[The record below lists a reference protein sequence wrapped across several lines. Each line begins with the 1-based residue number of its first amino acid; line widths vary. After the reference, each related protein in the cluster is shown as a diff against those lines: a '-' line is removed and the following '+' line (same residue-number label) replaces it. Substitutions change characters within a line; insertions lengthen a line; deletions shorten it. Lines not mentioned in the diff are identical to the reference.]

1 MKNTNMIKGLNVIK
15 TMQNTKR
22 RSVGKVQASPYLDL
36 YILNKEKER
45 LFKEDERLNLRNKVI
60 KMRLDEIDKGIK
72 GLQRNAVPVKT
83 SVEKEK
89 KGGVKR
95 KWKRMS
101 LGY

>member
-1 MKNTNMIKGLNVIK
+1 MIKGLNVIK
-15 TMQNTKR
+15 TMQSTKR

-45 LFKEDERLNLRNKVI
+45 LFKEDERLNLRSKVI
-60 KMRLDEIDKGIK
+60 KMRLDEINKGIK
-72 GLQRNAVPVKT
+72 GLQNNAVIVKT
-83 SVEKEK
+83 TVTKEQ

>member
-1 MKNTNMIKGLNVIK
+1 MKNTNVIKGLNVIK

-60 KMRLDEIDKGIK
+60 KMRIDEINKGIK
-72 GLQRNAVPVKT
+72 GLQNSAVTVKT
-83 SVEKEK
+83 SVGKEN